1 MVAVAGILVISAV
14 IIVIDVPPLLRKKLV
29 KELWIFSILL
39 LFGTMLSI
47 AQALDI
53 SIPNPL
59 DWLTVLYKPFSDMM
73 KNLLK

>member
-1 MVAVAGILVISAV
+1 M
-14 IIVIDVPPLLRKKLV
+14 IVIDVPPLLRKKLV

-47 AQALDI
+47 AQALNI
-53 SIPNPL
+53 RIPNPI

>member
-1 MVAVAGILVISAV
+1 MAVAGILVISAV

-47 AQALDI
+47 AQALGI

>member
-1 MVAVAGILVISAV
+1 MAVAGILVISAV

>member
-1 MVAVAGILVISAV
+1 M
-14 IIVIDVPPLLRKKLV
+14 RKKLV

>member
-47 AQALDI
+47 AQALGI